1 MIKSEGRIAVDRV
14 KPPPRSDPDVE
25 SDRDGHA
32 IGTETSPRSGELL
45 SLMKQLRDELNAFL
59 ADVEA
64 GREFSG
70 NRDSSHG
77 L

>member
-1 MIKSEGRIAVDRV
+1 MIKSEARTAVDHI
-14 KPPPRSDPDVE
+14 KTPPGSSPDFRSDPD
-25 SDRDGHA
+25 GHA
-32 IGTETSPRSGELL
+32 IDTGTSPGSGALL

-59 ADVEA
+59 ADVET

>member
-1 MIKSEGRIAVDRV
+1 MIKSDPRIAVDRA
-14 KPPPRSDPDVE
+14 KTSPGSELNLGSDP
-25 SDRDGHA
+25 DGHA
-32 IGTETSPRSGELL
+32 IGSEASPGSGALL

-59 ADVEA
+59 ADVET

-70 NRDSSHG
+70 NRDSSRS

>member
-1 MIKSEGRIAVDRV
+1 VIKSEAPIAVDRV
-14 KPPPRSDPDVE
+14 ETPPGSGPDFESDPDGYATG
-25 SDRDGHA
+25 S
-32 IGTETSPRSGELL
+32 ETSPGNGALL

>member
-1 MIKSEGRIAVDRV
+1 MIKSEARNAVDRT
-14 KPPPRSDPDVE
+14 KTPPGSSPDFRSDPDV
-25 SDRDGHA
+25 HA
-32 IGTETSPRSGELL
+32 IGTDTSPGSGALL

-59 ADVEA
+59 ADVET

>member
-1 MIKSEGRIAVDRV
+1 MIKSDARIAVDRA
-14 KPPPRSDPDVE
+14 KTSPGSDLNFASHP
-25 SDRDGHA
+25 DGHA
-32 IGTETSPRSGELL
+32 IGSETSPGNDALL

-59 ADVEA
+59 ADVET

-70 NRDSSHG
+70 NRDSSRS